1 MLLFF
6 ITNFLFVFS
15 SLGYLYFFNMFRWD
29 AHLVVTYSANCRGVP
44 LPFLLWCVYMC
55 ACVPIYYYYICFRNY
70 FHLIL
75 PTAKW
80 RFLVNLLY
88 IIIHGNGIFFL
99 IENNKMCD
107 GLYAWLDFLAG
118 FTLFTFDRIFF
129 IYTYFHV
136 CMLFYDIICFPYS
149 YPATTIIL
157 LRSMAVCCIWWEINL
172 NLYFPVLNHK
182 SHLII

>member
-44 LPFLLWCVYMC
+44 LPFLLWC
-55 ACVPIYYYYICFRNY
+55 ACVALYYHYICFRNY

-88 IIIHGNGIFFL
+88 FIIHGNGIFFL

-118 FTLFTFDRIFF
+118 FTLFTFDRIFLYIHIF
-129 IYTYFHV
+129 TCVCYFMILYVFHIHIPRRQLY
-136 CMLFYDIICFPYS
+136 CYDLWLCTVFDEKLIWISTFPFS
-149 YPATTIIL
+149 IT
-157 LRSMAVCCIWWEINL
+157 NL
-172 NLYFPVLNHK
+172 TW
-182 SHLII
+182 